1 MNLKIVPFRWG
12 DQNMTRECR
21 IIRDRVFLEEQGVP
35 FALENGG
42 NSEAQFYLA
51 YDTSRESEIPIGCAR
66 YRETE
71 KGYKIERVAV
81 LPGYRDRAVGV
92 AIIARMLQDIPRT
105 QAYLHAQEGAR
116 RFWERV
122 GFEVVGEP
130 FYEAEI
136 RHFRMTA
143 VP

>member
-21 IIRDRVFLEEQGVP
+21 VIRDRVFLEEQGVP
-35 FALENGG
+35 FALENRG
-42 NSEAQFYLA
+42 NLEAQFYLA
-51 YDTSRESEIPIGCAR
+51 YDTSGEAEIPMGCAR
-66 YRETE
+66 YRKTE
-71 KGYKIERVAV
+71 EGYKIERVAV
-81 LPGYRDRAVGV
+81 LPGYRDRAVGA
-92 AIIARMLQDIPRT
+92 AIVERILLDIPRS

-122 GFEVVGEP
+122 GFAVEGDP

-136 RHFRMTA
+136 RHFRMKA
-143 VP
+143 EL